1 MLFLIPSRFKSPF
14 KRGVWYQIMPQGRV
28 CGLPG
33 SGTAGN
39 EKGAPAVQKRGGVQH
54 IKLLLLGQD
63 EKSEAKRVKQV
74 FGGAYHPDPG
84 HAVKDGSVSRL
95 FLHAFRGCPTAL
107 QKRNNTNF
115 RCRRW

>member
-14 KRGVWYQIMPQGRV
+14 KRGVWYRSSHRAECVDFPW
-28 CGLPG
+28 

-74 FGGAYHPDPG
+74 FEVHIIRIR
-84 HAVKDGSVSRL
+84 HAVKDG
-95 FLHAFRGCPTAL
+95 A
-107 QKRNNTNF
+107 
-115 RCRRW
+115 